1 MRVMTLGFGA
11 ALVAG
16 SAGLAEAAVGR
27 TWDSTTL
34 PLVTSTGLLGV
45 GAAGLALAGPAP
57 FDRRSTRVGLSILAN
72 GLLIIMACFASMP
85 SPLPR
90 GEELLEESGLMVVL
104 LGVLVA
110 SLGLLATG
118 LSFALGAS
126 TDGPSR
132 AVGLGLLGGG
142 IVGGISVASS
152 PTLGIELIALGFAGV
167 GLRALVVGSHGPAP
181 RAEGV

>member
-16 SAGLAEAAVGR
+16 SVALWVAAVGKA
-27 TWDSTTL
+27 WDSDTL
-34 PLVTSTGLLGV
+34 PLVISTGLLGIGV
-45 GAAGLALAGPAP
+45 AGLGLVGSAP
-57 FDRRSTRVGLSILAN
+57 FDRRSARVGLGILAV
-72 GLLIIMACFASMP
+72 GLLSIIAGFTSMP

-90 GEELLEESGLMVVL
+90 GEELLEQSGLMDVL

-110 SLGLLATG
+110 GLGLLATG
-118 LSFALGAS
+118 LSLALRAS

-142 IVGGISVASS
+142 IVGGISVPSS
-152 PTLGIELIALGFAGV
+152 PTLGIELIALGFAGI
-167 GLRALVVGSHGPAP
+167 GLRALVAGAHEPAP